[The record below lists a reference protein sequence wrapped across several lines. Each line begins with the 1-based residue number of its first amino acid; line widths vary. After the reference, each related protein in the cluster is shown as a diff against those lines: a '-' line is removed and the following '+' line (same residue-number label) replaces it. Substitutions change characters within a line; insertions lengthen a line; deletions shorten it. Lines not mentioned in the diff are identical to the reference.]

1 MNLGGNGSGPR
12 VLGVMWPTRMDESIY
27 GHDLERVIELFDEH
41 EGYNCFNNQHFI
53 DHALSV
59 AVEAG
64 AEEIAAFLL
73 HAKDAN
79 PVRKRQPARI

>member
-1 MNLGGNGSGPR
+1 
-12 VLGVMWPTRMDESIY
+12 MWPTRMDESIY

-41 EGYNCFNNQHFI
+41 QGYNCFNNQHFI

-79 PVRKRQPARI
+79 PVRKRQPVRI